1 MTRRILVIDDEEA
14 IRLIIKASLELTAGW
29 TVLSAASGAEGL
41 SIAQTQQPDAI
52 LLDMMMPEMD
62 GIALFHR
69 LQAQPLTQDIPAIF
83 LTAQVIATERQ
94 KLENLGAGMILKPF
108 EPIAI
113 ARQIKTLLNWHD

>member
-29 TVLSAASGAEGL
+29 TVFSAASGAEGL
-41 SIAQTQQPDAI
+41 SIAQDQQPDAI

-62 GIALFHR
+62 GITLFR
-69 LQAQPLTQDIPAIF
+69 QLQMQPLTQDIPAIF

-94 KLENLGAGMILKPF
+94 KLKGLGAGMILKPF
-108 EPIAI
+108 EPNTIAH
-113 ARQIKTLLNWHD
+113 QIKTLLNWRD